1 MRLAASLRYSVY
13 GLAGVLVASGALWLV
28 FHYLVIASQDHAG
41 WAAAAMRVHGA
52 AAMALLVLAGSA
64 ISLHATNAWR
74 ERKNRSSGIALG
86 LVLIVLTITGYL
98 LYYAGGEAA
107 RSLASLSHWI
117 AGLALPG
124 VFAAHAL
131 LGRRSSGC

>member
-13 GLAGVLVASGALWLV
+13 GLAGVLLASGALWLV
-28 FHYLVIASQDHAG
+28 FHYFVIAPQDHAG
-41 WAAAAMRVHGA
+41 WTAVAMRVHGA

-64 ISLHATNAWR
+64 IGLHATSAWR
-74 ERKNRSSGIALG
+74 ERKNRASG
-86 LVLIVLTITGYL
+86 LVLGAALVIMTITGYL
-98 LYYAGGEAA
+98 LYYAGGEAV